1 VALILEGKKYRKLDR
16 DCQAVSEVIGQILMI
31 AVVVLAFSS
40 IAITIFSEGGAVNPP
55 HTPKAD
61 LQENISAAKDTIEIS
76 HEGGDTIDLRE
87 IEIVVY
93 INGQEANFN
102 MSDPGFQTFT
112 PDGSLTNET
121 FMLGDRI
128 LINTSQSRGIDFTS
142 DDSVDLYFV
151 HKESSQVIQRAR
163 LQSGGGGGSGYSID
177 YWITPFPFGTAVDTS
192 GGNISIQAVKKAGDG
207 SYTTYYPP
215 SKFDPNTNSTHQS
228 FAFNIDAA
236 RAGITEIHN
245 VTVQI
250 VYNLKDSSFQDVFL
264 DISVTDPESWIR
276 VNSSMPEFHTG
287 FQPCS
292 INVTSY
298 VTTINE
304 LENLKVRFVA
314 VTNANYN
321 PAKWARIDY
330 LGLKVR

>member
-1 VALILEGKKYRKLDR
+1 VTLILEGKKHRKLDR
-16 DCQAVSEVIGQILMI
+16 DCQAVSEVIGQVLMI

-40 IAITIFSEGGAVNPP
+40 IAITVFSEGGAVNPP

-76 HEGGDTIDLRE
+76 HEGGDIIDLKE
-87 IEIVVY
+87 IEVVLY

-102 MSDPGFQTFT
+102 LSDPGFQAYN

-121 FMLGDRI
+121 FMLGDYI
-128 LINTSQSRGIDFTS
+128 LINTSQSRGIDFTGS
-142 DDSVDLYFV
+142 DSVDLYFV

-163 LQSGGGGGSGYSID
+163 LQSGDGGSSGYSID

-192 GGNISIQAVKKAGDG
+192 GGNISVQAVKKAGDG

-215 SKFDPNTNSTHQS
+215 SKHDNSTNSTYQS
-228 FAFNIDAA
+228 FDFNINAA

-245 VTVQI
+245 VTLQL
-250 VYNLKDSSFQDVFL
+250 VYNLDDANYRDVFL
-264 DISVTDPESWIR
+264 DISVTDPENWIR
-276 VNSSMPEFHTG
+276 VNSSMPQFHTG
-287 FQPCS
+287 FEPCS
-292 INVTSY
+292 VNLTSY
-298 VTTINE
+298 VTTTTE

-314 VTNANYN
+314 VTNAS
-321 PAKWARIDY
+321 PHSGKKAWIDY

>member
-1 VALILEGKKYRKLDR
+1 MTLILEGKKYRKLDK
-16 DCQAVSEVIGQILMI
+16 DNQAVSEVIGQILMI

-40 IAITIFSEGGAVNPP
+40 IAVTIFSEGGAVNPP

-61 LQENISAAKDTIEIS
+61 LQENISTAKDTIEIS
-76 HEGGDTIDLRE
+76 HSGGDIIDIRE
-87 IEIVVY
+87 IEIVLYV
-93 INGQEANFN
+93 NGQEANFN
-102 MSDPGFQTFT
+102 QTDPGFQAFT

-128 LINTSQSRGIDFTS
+128 LINTSSKGFDLTDS
-142 DDSVDLYFV
+142 DSVDLYFV

-163 LQSGGGGGSGYSID
+163 LQSGGDGGSGYSID
-177 YWITPFPFGTAVDTS
+177 YWITPFPFGSAVDTS

-207 SYTTYYPP
+207 SYTTYNPP
-215 SKFDPNTNSTHQS
+215 SKHDPATNSTYQS

-236 RAGITEIHN
+236 RSGITEIHN

-250 VYNLKDSSFQDVFL
+250 VYNLDDNNFQDVFL

-276 VNSSMPEFHTG
+276 VNSSMPQFHTG
-287 FQPCS
+287 FNPCS
-292 INVTSY
+292 VNITSY
-298 VTTINE
+298 VTTIDE

-314 VTNANYN
+314 VTNAAPNSGKK
-321 PAKWARIDY
+321 AWIDY